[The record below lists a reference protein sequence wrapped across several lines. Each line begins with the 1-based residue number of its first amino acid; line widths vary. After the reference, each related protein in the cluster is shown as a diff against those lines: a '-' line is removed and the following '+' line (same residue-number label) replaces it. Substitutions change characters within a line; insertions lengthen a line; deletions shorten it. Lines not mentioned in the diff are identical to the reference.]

1 MDWKVDFHGFCKIPI
16 PITCS
21 LLYREGM
28 MKGMTIK
35 ITDTWPS
42 LESTGNEGLTQDNK

>member
-1 MDWKVDFHGFCKIPI
+1 MDWKADSHGFCKVPI

-28 MKGMTIK
+28 IKGGYI
-35 ITDTWPS
+35 
-42 LESTGNEGLTQDNK
+42 QDYQNYRH